1 MGACELSI
9 GKLAVVVAI
18 VVIVALLAAAAAV
31 HYRRKAVQVADA
43 TPQQEGE
50 EREESVAR
58 DSTAET
64 ATLTGK
70 AMNSL

>member
-1 MGACELSI
+1 
-9 GKLAVVVAI
+9 
-18 VVIVALLAAAAAV
+18 V